1 MGQLDF
7 IRRLL
12 SCFHLAGPPSG
23 PQLFQKQPPTSP
35 QSHSSTRGFDK
46 DVHCGGPHPPTHPPS
61 LSKHCSHTRHFPR
74 SPGKK
79 GPSKPLNL
87 RCALTAA
94 LWPAFLRRATI
105 SASCLSELLWL
116 PVVSFHGGSGNPSI
130 LCSPCSGSAPLE
142 SRTRVVH
149 VLWVGEVSIL
159 LTHESFYSG
168 QF

>member
-7 IRRLL
+7 IRRLF
-12 SCFHLAGPPSG
+12 SCFHPAGPPSG

-35 QSHSSTRGFDK
+35 QSHSSTWGFDK
-46 DVHCGGPHPPTHPPS
+46 GVHCGGPHPPSQPFQAPQPHQN
-61 LSKHCSHTRHFPR
+61 FPR
-74 SPGKK
+74 SPGEK

-94 LWPAFLRRATI
+94 LWPAFLRSATI

-116 PVVSFHGGSGNPSI
+116 PVVSFLGGSGNPSI

-142 SRTRVVH
+142 GRTQVVH
-149 VLWVGEVSIL
+149 VL
-159 LTHESFYSG
+159 
-168 QF
+168 